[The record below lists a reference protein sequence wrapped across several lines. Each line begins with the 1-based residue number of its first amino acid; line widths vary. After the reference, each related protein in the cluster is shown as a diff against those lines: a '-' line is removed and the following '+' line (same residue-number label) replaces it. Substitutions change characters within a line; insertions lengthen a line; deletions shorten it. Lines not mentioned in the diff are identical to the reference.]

1 MDLTERISSELWK
14 LFKSE
19 WKVEYYIRK
28 WHDSNGGYDF
38 WENFPIEKDQEDNIN
53 LTRTLH
59 GIDGETLIKIAID
72 LGIET
77 PSFIPLIPTFR
88 NEIKSSYQTASSS
101 FEKSIRQVEEHPDVS
116 IGLANSALESVIK
129 EIIKDENINTK
140 YDKKKTLYG
149 LTIDLLKE
157 FKIFPNSGYPKEI
170 ENIGSSLIKVSQ
182 NIEQLRSDNTELHG
196 KTNGDYIV
204 DDPMY
209 AYFIV
214 NVVSSIGMFMINYY
228 EKVIKVYTPDEIDED
243 DIPF

>member
-1 MDLTERISSELWK
+1 MK
-14 LFKSE
+14 
-19 WKVEYYIRK
+19 
-28 WHDSNGGYDF
+28 
-38 WENFPIEKDQEDNIN
+38 
-53 LTRTLH
+53 
-59 GIDGETLIKIAID
+59 
-72 LGIET
+72 
-77 PSFIPLIPTFR
+77 
-88 NEIKSSYQTASSS
+88 
-101 FEKSIRQVEEHPDVS
+101 KSIRQVEEHPDVS

-182 NIEQLRSDNTELHG
+182 NIEQLRSDNTNLHG
-196 KTNGDYIV
+196 KTREDYIV

-228 EKVIKVYTPDEIDED
+228 EKSD
-243 DIPF
+243 

>member
-1 MDLTERISSELWK
+1 MDLIENIEKELWK
-14 LFKSE
+14 QYSSYK
-19 WKVEYYIRK
+19 KVEYYIIK
-28 WHDSNGGYDF
+28 WYEHDYNSYY
-38 WENFPIEKDQEDNIN
+38 ENFCIERKEEDNID
-53 LTRTLH
+53 LTKTLH
-59 GIDGETLIKIAID
+59 GIDGGETLIKIAID

-182 NIEQLRSDNTELHG
+182 NIEQLRSDNTNLHG
-196 KTNGDYIV
+196 KTREDYIV